1 MALRVGL
8 ASSITGALGNCTANN
23 GDETSP
29 IDSDSKFCYL
39 VVRFGGTCRL
49 VCKLTTAQGFTVL
62 LLVTGA
68 LTLPIIASL
77 RG

>member
-39 VVRFGGTCRL
+39 AVRFGGTCRL
-49 VCKLTTAQGFTVL
+49 V
-62 LLVTGA
+62 
-68 LTLPIIASL
+68 
-77 RG
+77 